1 MPTGGI
7 APIEGSPLLAFRIN
21 QTRGSH
27 RMKWSAG
34 DRGNIEDLRGRSGGG
49 MRAMPLGIGGIL
61 VLLLLSWATGVDFL
75 SLVGG
80 GSGPAPAESVDT
92 TAPVATS
99 PAEEKTVDFLD
110 AVMGDAQD
118 TWQGLLGARYE
129 RTTLR
134 LFRDGV
140 DTSGCGYAQSASG
153 PFYCPGDHHV
163 YLDLGFFGELRDR
176 FGASGDF
183 AEAYV
188 VAHELGHHVQALLG
202 IDARVRQE
210 QARNPARQ
218 NALSVGLELQ
228 ADCFAGVWAHATAQP
243 GSGGGRRV
251 ELESGDLEEGLR
263 AAASIGD
270 DRIQRM
276 STGRVFPEKFTHG
289 TSEQRVAALRRGF
302 ESGDPQACS
311 TVQ

>member
-1 MPTGGI
+1 
-7 APIEGSPLLAFRIN
+7 
-21 QTRGSH
+21 
-27 RMKWSAG
+27 MKWTPG
-34 DRGNIEDLRGRSGGG
+34 DRRNIEDLRGKSVG
-49 MRAMPLGIGGIL
+49 MRAMPVGIGGIL
-61 VLLLLSWATGVDFL
+61 VLLLLSWTTGVDFL
-75 SLVGG
+75 SLAGG
-80 GSGPAPAESVDT
+80 GGGAAPGGSVDT
-92 TAPVATS
+92 SAPVAAS

-118 TWQGLLGARYE
+118 TWQVLLGPRYQ

-140 DTSGCGYAQSASG
+140 DTAGCGFAVSASG
-153 PFYCPGDHHV
+153 PFYCPGDRHV
-163 YLDLGFFGELRDR
+163 YLDLGFFDELRQR

-188 VAHELGHHVQALLG
+188 VAHELGHHVQSLLG
-202 IDARVRQE
+202 IDERMRQE
-210 QARNPARQ
+210 QARNPSQR

-243 GSGGGRRV
+243 GRAGRRV

-263 AAASIGD
+263 AAAAIGD
-270 DRIQRM
+270 DRVQRM

-289 TSEQRVAALRRGF
+289 TSEQRAGALRRGF